1 MTTDVSQD
9 RRVTVVI
16 QGSKHPALSEGS
28 RPCWA
33 LPSPVHER
41 SGYRVSC
48 PTGYKVM
55 RSSRIAI
62 HGPGLASRRAC
73 HRDRARCRSAI
84 LALNS
89 SPSRPLTRRLRRWP
103 TASLDRS
110 SPQRQRP
117 PPTNDALLTTHN
129 PYKDDGSNSVSKLV
143 IARSE
148 SDEAIHASFTR
159 KDGLLRSAR
168 NDAVS
173 AAHSKYP
180 RHAGERGTR
189 VSKHD
194 GHQRGPVHPSRRAA
208 RSSG

>member
-129 PYKDDGSNSVSKLV
+129 PYKDDGSVGPAKLV

-148 SDEAIHASFTR
+148 ATKQSINPFAWL
-159 KDGLLRSAR
+159 DGLLRAAR
-168 NDAVS
+168 NDV
-173 AAHSKYP
+173 
-180 RHAGERGTR
+180 EE
-189 VSKHD
+189 
-194 GHQRGPVHPSRRAA
+194 AA
-208 RSSG
+208 RRTPHASISSAGALLK